1 VAMKNLISRISITL
15 MIVVG
20 LMTIAFAPNAH
31 ADWFEETY
39 PGFFKLQTPGLLQ
52 AIIFGGGFVS
62 DKYGVVQE
70 GAQVEQ
76 SITPYVGAFARA
88 TGYQLW
94 IGNGFQSPLDPNGGA
109 HARLNFGRFQGGV
122 DFTIAQ
128 GVHLYISGGRDAG
141 DSHANIIEGDFSG
154 WLWLHSKHPVNLSF
168 SSIHDYQNGVTSSEV
183 DLQAILI
190 STEKYMVLG
199 GIGGAM
205 YFGGFLTNAQGQGGP
220 DLGFYYRPWQ
230 MGVSA
235 QAGYGNAHQYGQLS
249 MYKQLSWLE

>member
-15 MIVVG
+15 VIVVG

-94 IGNGFQSPLDPNGGA
+94 IGNGFQSPLNPNGGA

>member
-1 VAMKNLISRISITL
+1 MAMKNLISRISITL

-94 IGNGFQSPLDPNGGA
+94 IGNGFQSPLNPNGGA